1 MSVLP
6 LLHRALRYAAGMAI
20 LSLAVAGCSTWQA
33 PASAD
38 DAPLRERAV
47 SETRQG
53 VRVSAAVL
61 GTEDSKRMFGADIN
75 KTNVQPVWFEV
86 HNGTSQPL
94 WLLRSGTDPDYFS
107 PLEVAWSLHGTF
119 SGATNA
125 RIDDYFNKLGFKNPI
140 PPGTTHEGILFTNPD
155 RITKLV
161 NVDLFGT
168 RTLIP
173 FSLFVRVPDDISDAG
188 FARYIFQYPDSAVTD
203 YKDLASLRAALERL
217 PCCATDALGS
227 AQGDP
232 LNVLIVGELGDI
244 GAAAVRRSY
253 RRDSREGDTG
263 QRVFGRAPDA
273 VLRKQAQGGAPSTW
287 VRVWLAPIRFQGQPV
302 YLAQAGRPVG
312 GRFAPAGTAKIVL
325 HEDVDEARNLLIQD
339 MMYSGGLD
347 KLGFVNGVGPAP
359 QAQPRTTLD
368 GARYFTDGLR
378 AVLFFAQRPLSLSE
392 VEILDWVPY
401 LEGRE
406 GASPKEG
413 GNARK

>member
-6 LLHRALRYAAGMAI
+6 LLHPALRYAAGMAI
-20 LSLAVAGCSTWQA
+20 LSLAVAGCATWQA

-47 SETRQG
+47 SETKQG

-75 KTNVQPVWFEV
+75 KSNVQPVWFEV
-86 HNGTSQPL
+86 HNGTSHPL

-140 PPGTTHEGILFTNPD
+140 LPGTTHEGILFTNPD

-217 PCCATDALGS
+217 PCCATDAGGA

-244 GAAAVRRSY
+244 GAAGVRRNY
-253 RRDSREGDTG
+253 RRDLREGDTE

-273 VLRKQAQGGAPSTW
+273 VLRKQAQGGAPATW
-287 VRVWLAPIRFQGQPV
+287 IRVWLAPVRFQGQPV

-312 GRFAPAGTAKIVL
+312 GRFAPAKTAKIVL
-325 HEDVDEARNLLIQD
+325 HGDVDEARNLLIQD

-359 QAQPRTTLD
+359 QAQPRATLD

-378 AVLFFAQRPLSLSE
+378 AVLFFAPRPLSLSD

-401 LEGRE
+401 LEGR
-406 GASPKEG
+406 GAASREES